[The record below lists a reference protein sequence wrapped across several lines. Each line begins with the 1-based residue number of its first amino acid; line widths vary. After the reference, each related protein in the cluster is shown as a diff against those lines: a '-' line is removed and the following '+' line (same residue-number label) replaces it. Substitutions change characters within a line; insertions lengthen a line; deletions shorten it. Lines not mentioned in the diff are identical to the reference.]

1 MSSSG
6 GSIKNTVT
14 PAKKGLFFWSDFGLH
29 RNFCTDKKTWK
40 NGSNGKTQTSRNHQ
54 FVGYMSAFGRC
65 RWTGWVVFSQL
76 CRLKV
81 HRLCR
86 FSIRNQFFFQEY
98 PFETRSIPVLLTH
111 VSGRCSTVPA
121 PGLPSN
127 TKQRFWRHRVEQH
140 IQLPRNAEALDT
152 NRNLRL
158 KKKCLLKTTLLVAKL

>member
-1 MSSSG
+1 MNRMMGGFFPIMSVKSS
-6 GSIKNTVT
+6 
-14 PAKKGLFFWSDFGLH
+14 
-29 RNFCTDKKTWK
+29 
-40 NGSNGKTQTSRNHQ
+40 Q
-54 FVGYMSAFGRC
+54 
-65 RWTGWVVFSQL
+65 VVPFLNSEP
-76 CRLKV
+76 
-81 HRLCR
+81 
-86 FSIRNQFFFQEY
+86 IFFQEY

-152 NRNLRL
+152 NRNLRS